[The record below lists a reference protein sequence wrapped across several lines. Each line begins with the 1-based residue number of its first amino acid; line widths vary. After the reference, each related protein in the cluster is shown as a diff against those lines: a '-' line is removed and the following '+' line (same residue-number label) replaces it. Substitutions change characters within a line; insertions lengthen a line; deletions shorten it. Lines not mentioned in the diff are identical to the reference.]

1 MLPKPNII
9 KMPNASTNMFMGLNG
24 CGNGYNT
31 RATAYERT
39 DSCKSGYSCHPVSGD
54 TCVDSSYSSG
64 CGWTLGIGAGGAAVG
79 AGVTVGIAIT

>member
-24 CGNGYNT
+24 CGSGYNT
-31 RATAYERT
+31 QVISTKATCSN
-39 DSCKSGYSCHPVSGD
+39 DYSCHPVSGD
-54 TCVDSSYSSG
+54 NCVDSSYSSG

>member
-24 CGNGYNT
+24 CGSGYSSK
-31 RATAYERT
+31 AAQLTALGT
-39 DSCKSGYSCHPVSGD
+39 CQTSYSCHPVSGD
-54 TCVDSSYSSG
+54 NCVDSSYSSG